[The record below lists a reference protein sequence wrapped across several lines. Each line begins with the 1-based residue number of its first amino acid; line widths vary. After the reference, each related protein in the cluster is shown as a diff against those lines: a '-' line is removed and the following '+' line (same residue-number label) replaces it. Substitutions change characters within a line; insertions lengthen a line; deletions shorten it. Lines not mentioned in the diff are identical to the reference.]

1 MILLHAY
8 LDMEKNVLFP
18 VGYGMDKKPTYKFR
32 ATFMGISLSFFFF
45 FLTSEIIGGVCFVLK
60 N

>member
-18 VGYGMDKKPTYKFR
+18 VGYGMVKKPTYKFR
-32 ATFMGISLSFFFF
+32 ATFMGILFFF